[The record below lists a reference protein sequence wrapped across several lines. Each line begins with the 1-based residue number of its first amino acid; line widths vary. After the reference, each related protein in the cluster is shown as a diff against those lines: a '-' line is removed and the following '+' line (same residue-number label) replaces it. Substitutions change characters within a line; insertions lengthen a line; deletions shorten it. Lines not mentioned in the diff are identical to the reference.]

1 MPRICNLISQAD
13 AKRKTDSDEASKLF
27 LRAAA
32 LCHIARFP
40 VLNSTL
46 RGIIWSIQKE
56 AYTAA
61 TSFWKDPVKLIH
73 IPHKHATSDEGPRI
87 PLSYRFPSRKTGSG
101 PVPVILC
108 ISGLDGFR
116 TDFPGQCTNFFNSQG
131 WAIVGAEIPGCG
143 DCPAAKMDPE
153 SPDRLWSS
161 VLDWIA
167 EQPELDEHNVCAW
180 GFSTGG
186 YYSLRAAH
194 THALRLKGVIAQGL
208 YAHHALSP
216 EWIDVMDSGEY
227 PSLLTRSLMSKYDY
241 ASVEEMKADSQKRFS
256 LVESGIL
263 NKPCTKLLMLNGMD
277 DTIYP
282 IEDSILVLQ
291 YGGPKEARFIPGG
304 GHMGEPQ
311 AGPIGFEW
319 IKRLFESPQ
328 YQLEEAF
335 KLYQEALKLHSQ
347 QALKLHSQQALAL
360 KEMRPNHA
368 RRDSPANRRAS
379 GTVTKPFAIAP
390 VENGPPSAELSHSN
404 KENGSPTRGEYR
416 LARKVMVADLTA
428 RPAKIRPLATIYNS
442 IPSKANVAS
451 EQIIRGPPATH
462 GGPVVERVAD
472 VRPDFVMPMTPPM
485 PAIGQ
490 KFTIRADSDVDA
502 DEMTGDEDRRLS
514 GMINGMEG
522 TLNLTSSIDFKM
534 ANPINGLGTTD
545 SKANGSATK
554 RDSFHDLYEYA
565 PAGIE
570 TEVVQAAPA
579 GTGGAV
585 KVNGMLTP
593 DSPKLK
599 KRLSKMFDQSSRPVS
614 VYRNENSKWE
624 QGHTLLQ
631 STELLDDLS

>member
-1 MPRICNLISQAD
+1 M
-13 AKRKTDSDEASKLF
+13 
-27 LRAAA
+27 
-32 LCHIARFP
+32 CHLARFP

-46 RGIIWSIQKE
+46 RRIIWSIQKE
-56 AYTAA
+56 AYTAG

-73 IPHKHATSDEGPRI
+73 IPHKHATYDEGSSI
-87 PLSYRFPSRKTGSG
+87 PLSYRFPSRKAGSG

-116 TDFPGQCTNFFNSQG
+116 IDFPGRCTNFFNSQG

-194 THALRLKGVIAQGL
+194 THALRLKGVVAQGL

-216 EWIDVMDSGEY
+216 EWIDIMDGGEY
-227 PSLLTRSLMSKYDY
+227 PASLTRSLLNKYDY
-241 ASVEEMKADSQKRFS
+241 ASVEEMKADCQKRFS

-282 IEDSILVLQ
+282 IEDSMLVLQ
-291 YGGPKEARFIPGG
+291 YGGPKEARFTPGR

-311 AGPIGFEW
+311 AGPIGWEW

-335 KLYQEALKLHSQ
+335 KLYQEALKLQ
-347 QALKLHSQQALAL
+347 SQQALAL
-360 KEMRPNHA
+360 KEMKANHA
-368 RRDSPANRRAS
+368 RWDRRVN
-379 GTVTKPFAIAP
+379 GVVTKPFPI
-390 VENGPPSAELSHSN
+390 ENGPPSAELNHNSD
-404 KENGSPTRGEYR
+404 KENGSPTSREHKR
-416 LARKVMVADLTA
+416 LRKIPVAE
-428 RPAKIRPLATIYNS
+428 PAGPQHALKPLAATDNGVS
-442 IPSKANVAS
+442 TKGNPAA
-451 EQIIRGPPATH
+451 EQVIRGPPATH
-462 GGPVVERVAD
+462 GVIVEKAVHASPRF
-472 VRPDFVMPMTPPM
+472 PMPTTPPT
-485 PAIGQ
+485 PAIDH
-490 KFTIRADSDVDA
+490 KVAIRADSDVDA
-502 DEMTGDEDRRLS
+502 DEHATEMTGNEDRRLS
-514 GMINGMEG
+514 SISTGVDG
-522 TLNLTSSIDFKM
+522 TLNLASSNDYKM
-534 ANPINGLGTTD
+534 ASHANGLGVI
-545 SKANGSATK
+545 GSREQGSENK
-554 RDSFHDLYEYA
+554 RDSFHEMYEYS

-570 TEVVQAAPA
+570 TEVVYASPA
-579 GTGGAV
+579 GSGAAV
-585 KVNGMLTP
+585 QVNGMLTP
-593 DSPKLK
+593 ESPKLE
-599 KRLSKMFDQSSRPVS
+599 KRLSSMFDRNSRPAS

-624 QGHTLLQ
+624 QSHTRLQ
-631 STELLDDLS
+631 RAETLAI